1 MMTRMLARSSR
12 LPLAAASTQL
22 QRSFARPYRGHN
34 RIEDIMSASEA
45 WHSLAP
51 NCPLNDEAALRE
63 TFTRLDLDGSGKID
77 AYELR
82 TALLVRE

>member
-1 MMTRMLARSSR
+1 
-12 LPLAAASTQL
+12 
-22 QRSFARPYRGHN
+22 
-34 RIEDIMSASEA
+34 MSASEA

-51 NCPLNDEAALRE
+51 NRPLNDEAALRE